1 MAREARRDG
10 ARARRTL
17 SWRAVVAV
25 LALGVAGALLGLCG
39 RPSKV
44 RGNAALADTPGD
56 DGSSITGVGPLSTA
70 HPDPRRAPLSN
81 AAPPPS
87 DSASRAALLNLP
99 PGRSPYPPGSQPLTE
114 GTDPATQPKGE
125 APISPGDGITCLYGP
140 RVAVV
145 HPPDPLVIDLEVKN
159 RLGARMPITN
169 AVVRFRPDRSDPK
182 APWFESPLVDDGT
195 DKDFVAGDFQY
206 TATYFPT
213 DEQKAAIFKGGSHVF
228 VEVRFEAPKG
238 LGPRV
243 FPAVMEYSRLPNATL
258 TGTYA
263 DAVVDGSLVITADV
277 NATQAGQYRLIG
289 SLYVAG
295 TESAIAVASK
305 QVQLDTGDGTIPLL
319 YFGKILYDRGLNG
332 PYELRYVMLFEETV
346 GQESIPGVTVDHAY
360 TTRRY
365 SARDFSA
372 ASYVEPPPTFENV
385 DRFSLSEQG
394 KPAPLLG
401 DDLTGQAPTALP
413 TATTRAAPAPTSSAK

>member
-1 MAREARRDG
+1 
-10 ARARRTL
+10 
-17 SWRAVVAV
+17 VVAL

-56 DGSSITGVGPLSTA
+56 EGSSITGGGPLPAS
-70 HPDPRRAPLSN
+70 HPGPRPAPLSSAG
-81 AAPPPS
+81 AAPS

-140 RVAVV
+140 RIAVV

-169 AVVRFRPDRSDPK
+169 AVARFRPDRSDPH

-206 TATYFPT
+206 TATYLPT
-213 DEQKAAIFKGGSHVF
+213 DEQKAALFKGGSHVF

-258 TGTYA
+258 TGRYT

-289 SLYVAG
+289 SLYAAG
-295 TESAIAVASK
+295 TDTAIAVASK
-305 QVQLDTGDGTIPLL
+305 QVQLDTGDGSIPLL
-319 YFGKILYDRGLNG
+319 YFGKILYDRGING
-332 PYELRYVMLFEETV
+332 PYELRYEMLFEEIV
-346 GQESIPGVTVDHAY
+346 GEESIPGVTVDHAY

-372 ASYVEPPPTFENV
+372 ASYAEPAPTFENV
-385 DRFSLSEQG
+385 DRFSASEQG
-394 KPAPLLG
+394 KPGPLLG
-401 DDLTGQAPTALP
+401 DDLTGKPPQALP
-413 TATTRAAPAPTSSAK
+413 TSTMRAAPAPTSSAK

>member
-1 MAREARRDG
+1 M
-10 ARARRTL
+10 
-17 SWRAVVAV
+17 VAL

-56 DGSSITGVGPLSTA
+56 EGSSITGGGPLPAS
-70 HPDPRRAPLSN
+70 HPGPRPAPLSSAG
-81 AAPPPS
+81 AAPS

-140 RVAVV
+140 RIAVV

-169 AVVRFRPDRSDPK
+169 AVARFRPDRSDPH

-206 TATYFPT
+206 TATYLPT
-213 DEQKAAIFKGGSHVF
+213 DEQKAALFKGGSHVF

-258 TGTYA
+258 TGRYT

-289 SLYVAG
+289 SLYAAG
-295 TESAIAVASK
+295 TDTAIAVASK
-305 QVQLDTGDGTIPLL
+305 QVQLDTGDGSIPLL
-319 YFGKILYDRGLNG
+319 YFGKILYDRGING
-332 PYELRYVMLFEETV
+332 PYELRYEMLFEEIV
-346 GQESIPGVTVDHAY
+346 GEESIPGVTVDHAY

-372 ASYVEPPPTFENV
+372 ASYAEPAPTFENV
-385 DRFSLSEQG
+385 DRFSASEQG
-394 KPAPLLG
+394 KPGPLLG
-401 DDLTGQAPTALP
+401 DDLTGKPPQALP
-413 TATTRAAPAPTSSAK
+413 TSTMRAAPAPTSSAK

>member
-1 MAREARRDG
+1 MAREARRDR

-17 SWRAVVAV
+17 SWRLVVAL

-56 DGSSITGVGPLSTA
+56 EGSSITGGGPLPAS
-70 HPDPRRAPLSN
+70 HPGPRPAPLSSAG
-81 AAPPPS
+81 AAPS

-140 RVAVV
+140 RIAVV

-169 AVVRFRPDRSDPK
+169 AVARFRPDRSDPH

-206 TATYFPT
+206 TATYLPT
-213 DEQKAAIFKGGSHVF
+213 DEQKAALFKGGSHVF

-258 TGTYA
+258 TGRYT

-289 SLYVAG
+289 SLYAAG
-295 TESAIAVASK
+295 TDTAIAVASK
-305 QVQLDTGDGTIPLL
+305 QVQLDTGDGSIPLL
-319 YFGKILYDRGLNG
+319 YFGKILYDRGING
-332 PYELRYVMLFEETV
+332 PYELRYEMLFEEIV
-346 GQESIPGVTVDHAY
+346 GEESIPGVTVDHAY

-372 ASYVEPPPTFENV
+372 ASYAEPAPTFENV
-385 DRFSLSEQG
+385 DRFSASEQG
-394 KPAPLLG
+394 KPGPLLG
-401 DDLTGQAPTALP
+401 DDLTGKPPQALP
-413 TATTRAAPAPTSSAK
+413 TSTMRAAPAPTSSAK

>member
-1 MAREARRDG
+1 MAREARRDR

-17 SWRAVVAV
+17 SWRLVVAL
-25 LALGVAGALLGLCG
+25 LALGVAGALLGVCG

-44 RGNAALADTPGD
+44 RGNAALADAPGD
-56 DGSSITGVGPLSTA
+56 EGSSITGLGPLPTA
-70 HPDPRRAPLSN
+70 HPDPRRAPLSS
-81 AAPPPS
+81 AAAPPS

-169 AVVRFRPDRSDPK
+169 AVARFRPDRSDPH

-195 DKDFVAGDFQY
+195 DKDFVAGDLQY

-258 TGTYA
+258 TGTYT

-277 NATQAGQYRLIG
+277 NATEAGQYRLIG
-289 SLYVAG
+289 SLYAAG
-295 TESAIAVASK
+295 TETAIAVASK

-319 YFGKILYDRGLNG
+319 YFGKILHDRGIDG
-332 PYELRYVMLFEETV
+332 PYELRYEMLFEEMV

-372 ASYVEPPPTFENV
+372 ASYVEPAPTFENV
-385 DRFSLSEQG
+385 DRFSASEQG
-394 KPAPLLG
+394 KPGPLLG
-401 DDLTGQAPTALP
+401 DDMTGKPPQALP
-413 TATTRAAPAPTSSAK
+413 TSTMRAAPTPTSSAK